1 MKKKIGVIFGGISV
15 EHEVSVITGMQVVEN
30 LDKSKYEAVPIF
42 INKEGKWLTGEEL
55 FDFDNFKNNK
65 LDNLKEVIVTSRFND
80 RKLYSHPD
88 TIGFLRKKQE
98 VELDVV
104 FIALHGTYG
113 EDGTIQG
120 VFDTLNIPYTSGGVL
135 ASSVGMDKILMK
147 DVYKSYNLPIVD
159 YTWFFRKKWFDD
171 KETVL
176 NDIEKKL
183 NYPLF
188 IKPSNLGSSV
198 GISKAT
204 DRKTLE
210 ESIEVAIVYDR
221 KIIVEEG
228 VVDPREINCAVLG
241 YDDNVEASLCEE
253 PVGWTD
259 LLTYED
265 KYVNSNTKGSKSG
278 GRNIP
283 AELSDEKTKEI
294 QQIAKESFMAIDCK
308 GTARIDFLMDSEE
321 KVYVNEINT
330 QPGSVGYYLWEPM
343 GMPFN
348 KLIDK
353 LIEIAIQANKDK
365 NATTYSYDVDLFD
378 KVELGKGTKGSK
390 GSSGSKN

>member
-55 FDFDNFKNNK
+55 FDFDNFKNDN
-65 LDNLKEVIVTSRFND
+65 LENLKEVIVTSKFND
-80 RKLYSHPD
+80 KKLYSHPN
-88 TIGFLRKKQE
+88 TIGFLRKKIE
-98 VELDVV
+98 IELDVV

-159 YTWFFRKKWFDD
+159 YTWFFRNKWFDD
-171 KETVL
+171 KETIL
-176 NDIEKKL
+176 NDIEAKL

-210 ESIEVAIVYDR
+210 ESIEVAITYDR
-221 KIIVEEG
+221 KVIIEEG

-241 YDDNVEASLCEE
+241 YDDKVEASLCEE

-265 KYVNSNTKGSKSG
+265 KYINSNTKGSKSG
-278 GRNIP
+278 RNIP
-283 AELSDEKTKEI
+283 ADLSDEKTKEI
-294 QQIAKESFMAIDCK
+294 QEIAKESFMAIDCK
-308 GTARIDFLMDSEE
+308 GTARIDFLMDSED

-330 QPGSVGYYLWEPM
+330 QPGSIGYYLWEPM
-343 GMPFN
+343 GMPFS
-348 KLIDK
+348 KLIDR

-365 NATTYSYDVDLFD
+365 NETTYSYDVDLFD
-378 KVELGKGTKGSK
+378 KVELGKGIKGAKGSDGTK
-390 GSSGSKN
+390 S

>member
-1 MKKKIGVIFGGISV
+1 MKKRIGVIFGGRSV
-15 EHEVSVITGMQVVEN
+15 EHEVSVITGLQVVEN
-30 LDKSKYEAVPIF
+30 LDKSKYDVVPIF
-42 INKEGKWLTGEEL
+42 IDKDGKWLTGDEL
-55 FDFDNFKNNK
+55 FDFDNFKKKK
-65 LDNLKEVIVTSRFND
+65 LNNLKEVVVTARYND
-80 RKLYSHPD
+80 KKLYSHPE
-88 TIGFLRKKQE
+88 TVGFLRKGQE
-98 VELDVV
+98 IEIDAV

-159 YTWFFRKKWFDD
+159 YTWFFRKKWYDD
-171 KETVL
+171 KKAVL
-176 NDIEKKL
+176 DDIESKL
-183 NYPLF
+183 KYPLF

-198 GISKAT
+198 GITKAT
-204 DRKTLE
+204 DRASLE
-210 ESIEVAIVYDR
+210 ESIEVAVDYDR

-265 KYVNSNTKGSKSG
+265 KYVNSNAKGVKGG

-283 AELSDEKTKEI
+283 ADLSDEKTKEI
-294 QQIAKESFMAIDCK
+294 QETAKASFMAIDCK
-308 GTARIDFLMDSEE
+308 GTARIDFLMDKEDNI
-321 KVYVNEINT
+321 YVNEINT
-330 QPGSVGYYLWEPM
+330 QPGSIGYYLWEPM
-343 GMPFN
+343 GIPFSGLLD
-348 KLIDK
+348 KLID
-353 LIEIAIQANKDK
+353 IAIKVNKDK
-365 NATTYSYDVDLFD
+365 NETVYS
-378 KVELGKGTKGSK
+378 
-390 GSSGSKN
+390 